1 MTVVRKQP
9 YDTEKKLGELLS
21 KLIYATLKAEATE
34 KEVRKIKSEISSL
47 GFDVELDPNLRLEP
61 NDLIPP
67 RTPLDET

>member
-9 YDTEKKLGELLS
+9 YDTEKKLGELLI
-21 KLIYATLKAEATE
+21 KMIYATLKAEDAA
-34 KEVRKIKSEISSL
+34 KKVRKIKSEIASL
-47 GFDVELDPNLRLEP
+47 GFNVELDPNLRLEP